1 MFNNKIEVVF
11 IRNNKEM
18 HSRSTSGELKN
29 KDLLEHLNKL
39 RSNYGSLCIDSI
51 DVENQKIYITNE
63 DTKKYH
69 SIDGKVE
76 RIKEIIIDYI
86 EKDK

>member
-11 IRNNKEM
+11 IINNKEM

-39 RSNYGSLCIDSI
+39 RSNYGSLFM
-51 DVENQKIYITNE
+51 Y
-63 DTKKYH
+63 
-69 SIDGKVE
+69 
-76 RIKEIIIDYI
+76 R
-86 EKDK
+86 

>member
-1 MFNNKIEVVF
+1 MGVC
-11 IRNNKEM
+11 
-18 HSRSTSGELKN
+18 
-29 KDLLEHLNKL
+29 
-39 RSNYGSLCIDSI
+39 LCIDSI